1 MRELHYRN
9 IGFPKTGTTWLW
21 LQLMSH
27 PEIDGK
33 FDHSVKE
40 FHTADKEKYNQKYL
54 NFNKTVNLNTYAFLN
69 PDQLTSATH
78 LSFIF
83 RNPYELL
90 TSWFNY
96 LKNTNPNIKMSAES
110 YLSFDNSNFKMFTN
124 VSYIFDIIQRYDVKY
139 FFYDDLKLD
148 NKQFFYNICDFL
160 GIKKIYDARIQ
171 HIFKTEI
178 KEPLEFSYEIKKY
191 VNESIHK
198 IEDFVKRDLSNWK
211 KQ

>member
-1 MRELHYRN
+1 
-9 IGFPKTGTTWLW
+9 
-21 LQLMSH
+21 
-27 PEIDGK
+27 
-33 FDHSVKE
+33 
-40 FHTADKEKYNQKYL
+40 
-54 NFNKTVNLNTYAFLN
+54 LN